1 MRTVYCKGC
10 VPPCRLRTSSVKA
23 VSSTTVA
30 PRVRTLWKI
39 FPWTVRWE
47 SPKEWNV
54 GREQL
59 ARWRCARPLAP
70 LHVCPAAG
78 VICGTAHVHRGVR
91 LQKDPLKS
99 SCQVRVEVSPCCVE
113 LHSRRSC
120 CVSHQRVKMSVLLL
134 RIKKVCSPYCYAR
147 LLPASPPCLPWVQWT
162 VRYSKMLV
170 LYCMSSL
177 VIYCIHSIN
186 DVCMLISSSQ
196 FLPTSIPP
204 WYPYIC
210 SLRLSLSALQTIPS
224 TPFFEIP
231 HIWINIYLFFWLNF
245 IPCGTL

>member
-10 VPPCRLRTSSVKA
+10 VPPCRLRTSPVKA

-39 FPWTVRWE
+39 FLWTVRWE
-47 SPKEWNV
+47 SPKERNV
-54 GREQL
+54 GREQW

-70 LHVCPAAG
+70 LHACPAAG
-78 VICGTAHVHRGVR
+78 VICGTARAHRGVR

-134 RIKKVCSPYCYAR
+134 RIKSAVPTALRVFFQVPHRANPGFSEPWDTARRWCYTVCPHQ
-147 LLPASPPCLPWVQWT
+147 L
-162 VRYSKMLV
+162 
-170 LYCMSSL
+170 
-177 VIYCIHSIN
+177 SIVYIVSMMC
-186 DVCMLISSSQ
+186 VC
-196 FLPTSIPP
+196 
-204 WYPYIC
+204 
-210 SLRLSLSALQTIPS
+210 
-224 TPFFEIP
+224 
-231 HIWINIYLFFWLNF
+231 
-245 IPCGTL
+245 